1 MTSARSI
8 HALPTVRRRWSNAE
22 PTATD
27 RRERSRAIHGLLA
40 PFLAQDR
47 VQTGKYYES
56 RAHTFT
62 PDLDAAGLANEE
74 CWMHAK
80 VARDEENK
88 LPCFSVWPS
97 YMMPSSRLLEMGGL
111 QGLT

>member
-1 MTSARSI
+1 MRDQSTHCQQCA
-8 HALPTVRRRWSNAE
+8 AEWSNAE

-62 PDLDAAGLANEE
+62 PDLDAAGLANSDTGLDPSPEE
-74 CWMHAK
+74 LN
-80 VARDEENK
+80 E
-88 LPCFSVWPS
+88 LS
-97 YMMPSSRLLEMGGL
+97 EMGGL

>member
-1 MTSARSI
+1 MRDQSTHCQQCA
-8 HALPTVRRRWSNAE
+8 AEWSNSE

-62 PDLDAAGLANEE
+62 PDLDAAGLANE
-74 CWMHAK
+74 MHAK

-88 LPCFSVWPS
+88 LPV
-97 YMMPSSRLLEMGGL
+97 YMIPSSRLLEMGGL